1 MVCTCWFFISC
12 NWFYFPSWA
21 ETHQHWKS
29 VSAGC
34 CLKENKTFF
43 FTEKKRV
50 KGDVS
55 LRSKTINIPQRNMFF
70 FSNVPIWQRQRM
82 WAAAGC
88 WMSCWLCNFNSEIG
102 TVTQTRYYPN
112 LNLIYLF
119 FFWPHVTTFFF
130 ASNCSAYSLSFTNV
144 SASFIIDRS
153 WKSSTV
159 ALLLLQLGDSEELS
173 RLNL

>member
-70 FSNVPIWQRQRM
+70 FQMFQFDRGKECELQQ
-82 WAAAGC
+82 AAGC
-88 WMSCWLCNFNSEIG
+88 PVDYAISIQKLELLLKHDIILILILFIYFFSDHMSLH
-102 TVTQTRYYPN
+102 
-112 LNLIYLF
+112 F
-119 FFWPHVTTFFF
+119 FLPPIAPPILW
-130 ASNCSAYSLSFTNV
+130 
-144 SASFIIDRS
+144 
-153 WKSSTV
+153 
-159 ALLLLQLGDSEELS
+159 ALLMFQLPSSLTEVGSLLQWHFFSFS
-173 RLNL
+173 